1 MNVPAPSVS
10 LNKRSI
16 DILFLKAFLEFATI
30 PIRLTNRVNK
40 MVRCKITVLKRTF
53 HKDLAEEYLQT
64 KTGKCGEFEDD
75 QEFITESPTAKPDNF
90 PCSFAWH
97 DIHRFLLT
105 LMQGGSFDNY
115 VGKTG
120 RIWKWMKADN
130 SYITCC
136 TDGIRPVIFK
146 LEVIDRSSI

>member
-1 MNVPAPSVS
+1 
-10 LNKRSI
+10 
-16 DILFLKAFLEFATI
+16 
-30 PIRLTNRVNK
+30 
-40 MVRCKITVLKRTF
+40 MVKCRITVLKRTF
-53 HKDLAEEYLQT
+53 HEDLAEEHLQSR
-64 KTGKCGEFEDD
+64 TGKCGEFKEG
-75 QEFITESPTAKPDNF
+75 QEFITESPTAKPDSF

-120 RIWKWMKADN
+120 KIWKWMKTDN

-146 LEVIDRSSI
+146 LEVIDR